1 MTTGTL
7 LVCPDCGH
15 PRFKWEATVIQ
26 TGGIQEFEAGQYGD
40 DQVTNELADHSN
52 TVTCENCRT
61 QFERSELVAKEDY
74 NDD

>member
-1 MTTGTL
+1 MTTGTI

-26 TGGIQEFEAGQYGD
+26 TGGIQEFEAEKYSSE
-40 DQVTNELADHSN
+40 QVTTELDGRSD
-52 TVTCENCRT
+52 TVTCENCRL